1 MRTTH
6 VMIAAASFALP
17 FSAAGARPA
26 RPAPPTAPMQTPP
39 ATAPVQQPE
48 PAPDTQTAPEQGTT
62 APTMP
67 TAPAV
72 PPAPAPA
79 PTPATPGT
87 ATTSSAATTNAAT
100 AAATQADLKAGTL
113 VFDQSGGSVGT
124 IESANA
130 QGGGV
135 VATGKARARIP
146 IASFGKNDRGLVIA
160 MTKVQLEAAA
170 AGKAA
175 HP

>member
-39 ATAPVQQPE
+39 ATPVQQPA
-48 PAPDTQTAPEQGTT
+48 PVPDTQTVPEQGTT

-67 TAPAV
+67 TAPTV

-79 PTPATPGT
+79 PNPATPGT
-87 ATTSSAATTNAAT
+87 ATTPSAATTNAAT
-100 AAATQADLKAGTL
+100 AAATQADLKAGTP
-113 VFDQSGGSVGT
+113 VFDQTGGSVGT

-130 QGGGV
+130 QGGV